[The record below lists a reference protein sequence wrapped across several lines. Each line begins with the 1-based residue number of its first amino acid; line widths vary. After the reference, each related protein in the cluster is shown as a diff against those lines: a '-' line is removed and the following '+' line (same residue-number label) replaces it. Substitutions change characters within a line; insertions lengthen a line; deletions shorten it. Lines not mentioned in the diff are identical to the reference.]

1 MPVKLRWLPASL
13 APPGRP
19 PSCRGPTFRQLPLPP
34 AAVCVLGLERN
45 ERGRGETRLER
56 RGNEMTIEYIIE
68 ERRGTVRESMGPGGL
83 ST

>member
-1 MPVKLRWLPASL
+1 VAASESRTAREATL
-13 APPGRP
+13 VPRP
-19 PSCRGPTFRQLPLPP
+19 YLPP
-34 AAVCVLGLERN
+34 IA
-45 ERGRGETRLER
+45 GRGETRLER

>member
-1 MPVKLRWLPASL
+1 
-13 APPGRP
+13 
-19 PSCRGPTFRQLPLPP
+19 
-34 AAVCVLGLERN
+34 VLGLERN